1 MTRETSWTEYHSP
14 PFKKPSL
21 KDAQRGFI
29 PCGIERTR
37 TGIHYRYVEPS
48 EDTKGIA
55 VIAKAGQGKTTFIQ
69 FIFSMGLFLVG
80 LLSGYRAIV
89 QDPKRENAR
98 ILRAMGVPYKNLN
111 PFLYEFAAFDISS
124 VVKNKAAIQRFVLTL
139 MQKRELSELGEFW
152 DQKVFELL
160 SAIIESLVMMKHQ
173 GTIERWQLRDII
185 CALQEIEYSP
195 DDRIEGDSFKTL
207 LRFCPT
213 AQSLIQ
219 SINSKTGKSVVS
231 SATGVM
237 EVWSTIA
244 ARYSKATEYV
254 TLEDW
259 DKNVFLFGV
268 GMEDEVVVNFLNRF
282 IFEEIANYLRGLPE
296 RKKGDPERKV
306 FNIIDEGLTIL
317 PLPQIDKLM
326 EIGRSKDVS
335 TVVTLLDIA
344 GLQKKPEFGLE
355 GTKAF
360 LNLFRHFAVLGC
372 TRNDAQFLV
381 DNVFGYV
388 EGTRYIPECEYVYE
402 YAPVDPEDLNPPR
415 FQDEREVLKKTRVV
429 TGYRAE
435 PFCEP
440 RVPIESL
447 VQIPPAN
454 RKNGM
459 TGYFYSPNQYS
470 EFSTY
475 TAEDYEA
482 LFPYQDAIAEEDEE
496 CDRPIDPNDPYLCQ
510 IKPWSEEERKRL
522 GI

>member
-1 MTRETSWTEYHSP
+1 MTKENSWVEYHYP

-21 KDAQRGFI
+21 KDAQRGYI
-29 PCGIERTR
+29 PW
-37 TGIHYRYVEPS
+37 GIHRTARSLYYRYLEPS
-48 EDTKGIA
+48 EDTKGVVI
-55 VIAKAGQGKTTFIQ
+55 IAKAGQGKTTLINM
-69 FIFSMGLFLVG
+69 ILGTGVSLVG
-80 LLSGYRAIV
+80 IVPGYRAII

-98 ILRAMGVPYKNLN
+98 ILRAMGVPHKNLN
-111 PFLYEFAAFDISS
+111 PFLYEFAAFDVSS
-124 VVKNKAAIQRFVLTL
+124 VIKNKAAIQRFVLTL
-139 MQKRELSELGEFW
+139 MQKRELSELKEFW
-152 DQKVFELL
+152 DQKIFELL
-160 SAIIESLVMMKHQ
+160 SAIIESLVMMNHQ
-173 GTIERWQLRDII
+173 GLIERWQLRDII
-185 CALQEIEYSP
+185 CALLEIQYSP
-195 DDRIEGDSFKTL
+195 DDTLVDDSFEKL

-213 AQSLIQ
+213 RG
-219 SINSKTGKSVVS
+219 SIIEFLNSKTGKSVVQ
-231 SATGVM
+231 SAKGVM

-254 TLEDW
+254 TLKDW
-259 DKNVFLFGV
+259 DNNVFLFGV
-268 GMEDEVVVNFLNRF
+268 GMEDEVIVNFLNRF

-296 RKKGDPERKV
+296 QKKGAPPRKV

-344 GLQKKPEFGLE
+344 GLQRKPEFGLE

-372 TRNDAQFLV
+372 TRSDAQFLV

-388 EGTRYIPECEYVYE
+388 EGTRFIPEWE
-402 YAPVDPEDLNPPR
+402 YAYQYAPTDPENPPR
-415 FQDEREVLKKTRVV
+415 FQDERQVISKTKVI

-435 PFCEP
+435 TFCEP

-447 VQIPPAN
+447 VQIRPAN

-475 TAEDYEA
+475 RAEDYEA
-482 LFPYQDAIAEEDEE
+482 LFPYLNAIDSEDDK
-496 CDRPIDPNDPYLCQ
+496 CDRLIDPNDPYLCQ
-510 IKPWSEEERKRL
+510 IEPWSEEERKML